1 MSTADTDATAT
12 AQSTTAAAGAPD
24 QEQSKVPSNATS
36 PEQASTASA
45 QVNFLAAAT
54 AALLQTPATAAN
66 NDCAPNLAQ
75 TRAAIDEVDEH
86 IAALLAQRQALVK
99 YAAALKLGEGEGVVS
114 AVREQS
120 LLHHGAALEQKYHLP
135 SALMQDLQR
144 RILRQ
149 SYKEVGNL
157 LSGEQNPDPTMVD
170 AAGAAKRGNTAA
182 AAGYATMEVV
192 LVGGRGG
199 MGRFIQRYLESAS
212 YNVSI
217 VEPED
222 YKVDDKGAPVT
233 ALAASRAA
241 QRLAHADW
249 CIIAVPIDVTT
260 QVINTVAPLLRPSC
274 ILSDITSIKERP
286 LEAMLK
292 AHCGPVLGLHPM
304 FGPDTFSLVK
314 QVVVAVPGRDFSR
327 CEFICEQ
334 FKRFGAHV
342 VLCTASEHDEA
353 MRVIQALRHFTTIAY
368 GNFLRTLV
376 PQKAAPAAPAATAAA
391 ATATA
396 TAAANTP
403 EQGTVVA
410 AAQGEALATGNAFLE
425 RLLELSSPIYH
436 LELMMVG
443 RLFAQDPH
451 LYCDI
456 ISASQ
461 VNLDLIQRYVTC
473 AQQCLNL
480 LLKQDKGEFISE
492 FNETTAFFGP
502 HARDFLQESSAILA
516 LVQDTYPVKD

>member
-12 AQSTTAAAGAPD
+12 AQSTAAATAASAPAP
-24 QEQSKVPSNATS
+24 EQSKAPSNATS

-54 AALLQTPATAAN
+54 AALLQTSATATAN

-120 LLHHGAALEQKYHLP
+120 LLNHGAALEQKYHLP

-157 LSGEQNPDPTMVD
+157 LNGEQNPDQTTVD
-170 AAGAAKRGNTAA
+170 AAVAAKRGNTAA

-233 ALAASRAA
+233 ALADSRAA
-241 QRLAHADW
+241 KRLAQADW

-376 PQKAAPAAPAATAAA
+376 PHQAAPAATAAA
-391 ATATA
+391 ANTSVQGAE
-396 TAAANTP
+396 AAA
-403 EQGTVVA
+403 EKE
-410 AAQGEALATGNAFLE
+410 EARATGNAFLE

-473 AQQCLNL
+473 AKQCLNL